1 MRLFSPLGS
10 PCAMPLGM
18 FDTGDPRSAGLPT
31 LCALSGADRPA
42 TEARRARAEISTY
55 PGLFRATEAAN
66 SGSAKARFSRSW
78 RMCRASPRTSAFRR
92 AFRRPEPPKFRR
104 SRRFAVSPAGP
115 TIAPVLARL
124 P

>member
-10 PCAMPLGM
+10 PCATSLVM

-42 TEARRARAEISTY
+42 FEARRARAEISTY

-66 SGSAKARFSRSW
+66 SGSAKARFSW
-78 RMCRASPRTSAFRR
+78 QLAD
-92 AFRRPEPPKFRR
+92 
-104 SRRFAVSPAGP
+104 VSG
-115 TIAPVLARL
+115 IAAD
-124 P
+124 